1 MELIIS
7 KELLSEVLGEKICIE
22 DTRPYMQYSDLCYDI
37 YENEIST
44 KSINIH
50 ELAHKCKEWAF
61 DNGYYLTIYNDAVDI
76 ILQTNCKLIENITD
90 DSFKYSPMLV
100 FKACQWIL
108 DQRTNKCTE

>member
-1 MELIIS
+1 MIS
-7 KELLSEVLGEKICIE
+7 KELLSEVLEE
-22 DTRPYMQYSDLCYDI
+22 EVLSVRPYISDDPFYKNIIMWECRKNTYDI
-37 YENEIST
+37 
-44 KSINIH
+44 INIY

-61 DNGYYLTIYNDAVDI
+61 NNGYYLTIYNDAVDI

-108 DQRTNKCTE
+108 DNKEGI

>member
-1 MELIIS
+1 MIS
-7 KELLSEVLGEKICIE
+7 KELLESVLDK
-22 DTRPYMQYSDLCYDI
+22 
-37 YENEIST
+37 EIA
-44 KSINIH
+44 SINIEENILNYIEDKVGYFEINIY

-108 DQRTNKCTE
+108 NNKES